1 MIYSRTTL
9 DRKKPIKSWDDVP
22 NGKEMGEIMTPA
34 AYNSILNNP
43 KSIGNLKDLPHTTLS
58 AVPIYKL
65 SMTSMDSVV
74 PDIRLVQGPEKLK
87 YHTSFVWSQ
96 NNVRVILTEPQSRLA
111 NVHFMFQTHMDK
123 VQGFIP
129 ILLGFINPGDEKT
142 DEEAFSRTVL
152 YYYVEEETQKI
163 AMAVVDWDPLQG
175 PIRTMEDAR
184 RIAGGFITFDS
195 TVVRHSKYCHN
206 CGKLGDADHREPEM
220 KHCECDPNRRYCS
233 VDCRDKDWPAHKEEH
248 NRSMEAAKALAVCA
262 VCAAP
267 STFHCSK
274 CKTARYCSKD
284 CQKAAWKE
292 HRKQCKSAT

>member
-1 MIYSRTTL
+1 
-9 DRKKPIKSWDDVP
+9 
-22 NGKEMGEIMTPA
+22 
-34 AYNSILNNP
+34 
-43 KSIGNLKDLPHTTLS
+43 
-58 AVPIYKL
+58 
-65 SMTSMDSVV
+65 MD
-74 PDIRLVQGPEKLK
+74 
-87 YHTSFVWSQ
+87 
-96 NNVRVILTEPQSRLA
+96 
-111 NVHFMFQTHMDK
+111 
-123 VQGFIP
+123 
-129 ILLGFINPGDEKT
+129 
-142 DEEAFSRTVL
+142 
-152 YYYVEEETQKI
+152 
-163 AMAVVDWDPLQG
+163 
-175 PIRTMEDAR
+175 DAR

-233 VDCRDKDWPAHKEEH
+233 VECRDKDWPAHKEEH

-292 HRKQCKSAT
+292 HKKQCA